1 MHRKRNLLAAI
12 SLVILVAL
20 LLSACSGKKDKVKLS
35 EMDDSELLQAL
46 TDFGVAIPENV
57 GWANVRAKIA
67 KFEEDPEFLPVVSNP
82 VLIDLYD
89 DLRSFV
95 IYYQSINN

>member
-1 MHRKRNLLAAI
+1 MCHKRTFLVAI
-12 SLVILVAL
+12 SLIILAAL

-46 TDFGVAIPENV
+46 TDFGVEIPENV

-82 VLIDLYD
+82 VLIDLYE

-95 IYYQSINN
+95 ISYQLNTN

>member
-1 MHRKRNLLAAI
+1 MHRKRNLLATI
-12 SLVILVAL
+12 SLVVLVAL

-35 EMDDSELLQAL
+35 EMEDSELLQAL
-46 TDFGVAIPENV
+46 TDFGVEIPENV
-57 GWANVRAKIA
+57 GWVNVRWMIA
-67 KFEEDPEFLPVVSNP
+67 KFEEDPGFMHVVSHP
-82 VLIDLYD
+82 VLIDLYE